1 MRARNRQARECPALP
16 PRRLRGGR
24 RTADTRG
31 DQLVHA
37 VAPCENG
44 ARFRSRKV
52 SRACSYPPGHARRC
66 PMSQRL
72 DHLDLP
78 ADDVRALGGKLLDLA
93 AQWLAGEPQAPV
105 LAHLGGDQLAALFDE
120 PPPEHG
126 AAAEALLAEMRDKVL
141 VPSRLNSHPR
151 QVAVVCATP
160 DSSTP
165 LATLLVSMSTQ
176 N

>member
-37 VAPCENG
+37 AAPCENG

-52 SRACSYPPGHARRC
+52 SRACSYPPGHARSC

-78 ADDVRALGGKLLDLA
+78 ADDVRAPGDQPLEQA
-93 AQWLAGEPQAPV
+93 AQWLAGEPPAPV
-105 LAHLGGDQLAALFDE
+105 LEHLGGAQREALFALPQPE
-120 PPPEHG
+120 PAVREN
-126 AAAEALLAEMRDKVL
+126 ALLADL
-141 VPSRLNSHPR
+141 
-151 QVAVVCATP
+151 P
-160 DSSTP
+160 DTG
-165 LATLLVSMSTQ
+165 L
-176 N
+176 